1 MRKREGGGQ
10 EPNDKRTQRRD
21 SKGRFSYGDK
31 HASASEESH
40 EQEPEGQPPGAERED
55 GEMKH

>member
-1 MRKREGGGQ
+1 MAKREGGGQ

-31 HASASEESH
+31 HARSPEEPH
-40 EQEPEGQPPGAERED
+40 EREPD
-55 GEMKH
+55 GPPPREEGEDGDLKH